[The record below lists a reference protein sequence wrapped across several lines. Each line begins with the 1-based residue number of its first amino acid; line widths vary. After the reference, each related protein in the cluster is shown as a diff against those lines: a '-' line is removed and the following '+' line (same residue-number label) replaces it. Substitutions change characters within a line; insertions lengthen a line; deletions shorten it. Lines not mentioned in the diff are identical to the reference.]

1 MFDADGLAGFQRQVS
16 QRPYEATEVAMKGL
30 VGDRRAIDDER
41 GAGRTA
47 RRVFSNEIYV
57 G

>member
-1 MFDADGLAGFQRQVS
+1 
-16 QRPYEATEVAMKGL
+16 MKGL
-30 VGDRRAIDDER
+30 VGDRRANDDKC
-41 GAGRTA
+41 GVGRTA